1 MTSRGQTSGCDTLIV
16 FGPCYWC
23 LGGHRVKFWA
33 RSEVSLKSKKCC
45 QKVDLVT
52 FADLWRPNRWVW
64 HPNSCWY
71 AVLVSWRMLC
81 VNFSSFWGV
90 PNMGWIWAERGLSMG
105 CLDGHDWDHK
115 YLYNLGESGYS
126 SVTFSF
132 IVHSSDTCHA
142 EKPETW
148 PRIGW
153 SLPFLT
159 TTKNPWYLKRLRRQK
174 CKRHA
179 SSNVRGYPTR
189 VDSSG
194 RGWGYF
200 GQLPIHQ

>member
-1 MTSRGQTSGCDTLIV
+1 MPRRTWGRRCPWNFEPDRRCHTNCFWPLLLVPRRTWGEIFSPIGSVPDRYKILKHIRYLTTWPLMTSRGQTSGCDTLIV

-23 LGGHRVKFWA
+23 LGGHGVKFWA

-52 FADLWRPNRWVW
+52 FDDLWRPNRWVW

-105 CLDGHDWDHK
+105 CLDGHPFRPFNMEKKWDR
-115 YLYNLGESGYS
+115 Y
-126 SVTFSF
+126 
-132 IVHSSDTCHA
+132 
-142 EKPETW
+142 
-148 PRIGW
+148 
-153 SLPFLT
+153 
-159 TTKNPWYLKRLRRQK
+159 
-174 CKRHA
+174 
-179 SSNVRGYPTR
+179 
-189 VDSSG
+189 
-194 RGWGYF
+194 
-200 GQLPIHQ
+200 

>member
-1 MTSRGQTSGCDTLIV
+1 MVWNFEPDRRCPWYRYKILNNSRYLTTWPLMTSRGQTSGCDTLIV

-23 LGGHRVKFWA
+23 LGGHGVKFWA

-105 CLDGHDWDHK
+105 C
-115 YLYNLGESGYS
+115 
-126 SVTFSF
+126 
-132 IVHSSDTCHA
+132 
-142 EKPETW
+142 
-148 PRIGW
+148 R
-153 SLPFLT
+153 PFLPLFDLT
-159 TTKNPWYLKRLRRQK
+159 FRSNLKITVSIRFY
-174 CKRHA
+174 
-179 SSNVRGYPTR
+179 V
-189 VDSSG
+189 
-194 RGWGYF
+194 
-200 GQLPIHQ
+200 